1 MELTSEAY
9 YILGEKYEVISLY
22 KEFGKSINE
31 LIDYFMHEFNSE
43 KEEILNDFEEYDAGY
58 KESQI
63 ERTIQE
69 YKDFGKSINE
79 TANYLAENFNLT
91 KEEAIQKIEEYT
103 SPIKKTLEVPQ
114 DCIEG
119 RIRQAIKI
127 YEKFGK
133 SINEIMN
140 YLQNE
145 FDLTEEEAQN
155 KIEVHSLTN

>member
-1 MELTSEAY
+1 MTDTY
-9 YILGEKYEVISLY
+9 YILGEKYEIISLY
-22 KEFGKSINE
+22 KEFGKSTDE
-31 LIDYFMHEFNSE
+31 LIDYLMCEFNLG
-43 KEEILNDFEEYDAGY
+43 KEEVLKDFEEYDAGY

-69 YKDFGKSINE
+69 YKEFGKSINE
-79 TANYLAENFNLT
+79 TVNYLAENFNLT

-103 SPIKKTLEVPQ
+103 SPIRKTLEVPQ

-133 SINEIMN
+133 SINETMN

-145 FDLTEEEAQN
+145 FDLTEKEAQN